1 MRVHKKIGTKGRLFE
16 MFENVNNIKLNESL
30 NPVLNND
37 FINVLVGDADLQY
50 MESENPDALEF
61 DVMDA
66 IYIFRHDYNE
76 DNPSINWLGTLPS
89 KYHYKPSP
97 MLNGYDELSEEGKRL
112 YDTLVQGEDFYTDH
126 FLDGGYN
133 LGESVNELD
142 YHQKEDNESEPDVNS
157 TYTLKD
163 DNFERL
169 QIDSV
174 SRANNHENVN
184 NGWKFIERKPSN
196 NGSYSYHWRNTGNP
210 DVQWTFGKQNVE
222 KVVPMHQDAM
232 IKEDVNNEVG
242 TDSGIFQMLLAYV
255 TKNSI
260 TEEEFQVGE
269 LTVQILANPT
279 TWDDTPYIA
288 ASRMQPEEGGYP
300 ENVKGEISD
309 IVIWDREDNEYKLS
323 NDALQRLNQNVSF
336 DGNLLDDITEKA
348 ANGGED
354 EYSRADFARKD
365 SMENEGSIKED
376 DVNDITRKYIDNIEG
391 LSPERKAELI
401 ARQTAPQDNSPSNYE
416 FKRMPTSN
424 GLFRQG
430 EEPKNRGER
439 RSAGIGGDF
448 SKNIKDKLKETSYT
462 DLTKKTGVDMMEGI
476 RFNYDQ
482 KGNWIPEG
490 YEDKKIALRPLE
502 QPLGSDNWKV
512 ALVTLDV
519 NGDLD
524 DIIKTTDTW
533 EEAKNA
539 LHASIT

>member
-1 MRVHKKIGTKGRLFE
+1 
-16 MFENVNNIKLNESL
+16 MFENVNKIKLTEGFENTMSVKDWNEFSDGSV
-30 NPVLNND
+30 NIIFSD
-37 FINVLVGDADLQY
+37 GRT
-50 MESENPDALEF
+50 EEF
-61 DVMDA
+61 N
-66 IYIFRHDYNE
+66 Y
-76 DNPSINWLGTLPS
+76 
-89 KYHYKPSP
+89 
-97 MLNGYDELSEEGKRL
+97 YDE
-112 YDTLVQGEDFYTDH
+112 EDPN
-126 FLDGGYN
+126 G
-133 LGESVNELD
+133 VLD
-142 YHQKEDNESEPDVNS
+142 YHVSAQEGDDVGFLSYINSNGNLIAQFEAITGTHSPDNPEWELSKLISVEPLNNVNEADYHQREDNESEPDTNS

-184 NGWKFIERKPSN
+184 NGWKFIERRPSN

-222 KVVPMHQDAM
+222 KVVPMHQDSM

-300 ENVKGEISD
+300 ENVQGEISD

-336 DGNLLDDITEKA
+336 DGNLLDDMTQKA

-376 DVNDITRKYIDNIEG
+376 DVNDITRNYIDNIEG

-401 ARQTAPQDNSPSNYE
+401 ARQTAPQDNSSSNVEYI
-416 FKRMPTSN
+416 RMPTSN
-424 GLFRQG
+424 GLRG

-448 SKNIKDKLKETSYT
+448 SKNIKNKLKETSYT

-490 YEDKKIALRPLE
+490 YEDKKVALRPLE

-524 DIIKTTDTW
+524 DIIKTTNTW